1 LDNYIEEVSGTTNFC
16 HRAKE
21 DVPEEERG
29 DVQQRNRSPARLK
42 EVDDQG
48 RLENEERVCRWTLLA

>member
-42 EVDDQG
+42 EVEDLKMKSVYVG
-48 RLENEERVCRWTLLA
+48 ERY